1 MKKHK
6 RLIIPIVA
14 VLFLVSTILFDTT
27 LPFISGSHTVQ
38 AATKVSESNTSK
50 LGKLKSS
57 KVRIY
62 KNIKKLSSYMAA
74 GTSRTDKVYYIK
86 KQAKVGSQTY
96 YLLSMQA
103 SATKGVIGWA
113 NAKDLAVNTHKTVD
127 NKSKTFILK
136 GSGTGYTR
144 PWGGSKNIQYKSL
157 SSFAN
162 QQMTVN
168 LTETVGKTTWYRGK
182 LLNGTVIWVQSSQV
196 NAINKSST
204 SRLGQL
210 RSNAIIYK
218 TIGNPK
224 TTLKA
229 NNYLNNVYYMKQQA
243 KVGNQVYYL
252 ISSQPSAS
260 KGTIGWVKTEQ
271 INSQAHKT
279 VDNKKKTLYVTGTG
293 SAYTKPWGGS
303 KDITYK
309 SLTAYKGKAFSIN
322 LTETVGKT
330 TWYRGTLQGKTV
342 WIEQAQLSSKNPQ
355 GSSNTSGGQNTSSG
369 KGTPSTPSTP
379 GNTSSSSGQ
388 NTANITYTNYNLTF
402 TNALNIQMKAA
413 PQTDKYRNAPA
424 YIHADYVKTNTNKES
439 KINTNGTN
447 LRTTPKLDAKANI
460 KYTVDKDTVVTI
472 IKEVQ
477 GDKAYNTTKWYQI
490 QYNNETLYVNSA
502 LVTTSSSSV
511 TAAKVNVRSQPNQTS
526 HIFATLPARTELRI
540 VKKSGDWYQI
550 NFTTFRNA
558 EKADVEYYLNPKN
571 FQNDEKQKFQFLDLS
586 KPSGA
591 TAAQLNN
598 YLKGKGILEGKG
610 AKFIEA
616 AKENGIN
623 DLYLLAHSLLETNN
637 GTSELARGVYYK
649 GRLVY
654 NVFGIGAFDGD
665 AINKG
670 AKRAYEEGWFTV
682 DDAITKGAT
691 FIGNEYIKGKNSYGI
706 KQNTIYKMRWNPD
719 RAAKN
724 GDDKHQYATDIGWA
738 YKQVNTLYNLYKQL
752 NIQPQHL
759 DVPVYK

>member
-1 MKKHK
+1 
-6 RLIIPIVA
+6 
-14 VLFLVSTILFDTT
+14 
-27 LPFISGSHTVQ
+27 
-38 AATKVSESNTSK
+38 
-50 LGKLKSS
+50 
-57 KVRIY
+57 
-62 KNIKKLSSYMAA
+62 
-74 GTSRTDKVYYIK
+74 
-86 KQAKVGSQTY
+86 
-96 YLLSMQA
+96 
-103 SATKGVIGWA
+103 
-113 NAKDLAVNTHKTVD
+113 
-127 NKSKTFILK
+127 
-136 GSGTGYTR
+136 
-144 PWGGSKNIQYKSL
+144 
-157 SSFAN
+157 
-162 QQMTVN
+162 
-168 LTETVGKTTWYRGK
+168 
-182 LLNGTVIWVQSSQV
+182 
-196 NAINKSST
+196 
-204 SRLGQL
+204 
-210 RSNAIIYK
+210 
-218 TIGNPK
+218 
-224 TTLKA
+224 
-229 NNYLNNVYYMKQQA
+229 
-243 KVGNQVYYL
+243 
-252 ISSQPSAS
+252 
-260 KGTIGWVKTEQ
+260 
-271 INSQAHKT
+271 
-279 VDNKKKTLYVTGTG
+279 
-293 SAYTKPWGGS
+293 
-303 KDITYK
+303 
-309 SLTAYKGKAFSIN
+309 
-322 LTETVGKT
+322 
-330 TWYRGTLQGKTV
+330 
-342 WIEQAQLSSKNPQ
+342 
-355 GSSNTSGGQNTSSG
+355 
-369 KGTPSTPSTP
+369 
-379 GNTSSSSGQ
+379 
-388 NTANITYTNYNLTF
+388 
-402 TNALNIQMKAA
+402 MKAA

-447 LRTTPKLDAKANI
+447 LRMTPKLDAKANI

-550 NFTTFRNA
+550 KFTTFRNA

-724 GDDKHQYATDIGWA
+724 GDAKHQYATDIGWA